1 MTADDVYVL
10 MMYILNKNQ
19 QGYFGPADFFT
30 AINQGQR
37 SYQSWLLGSFQTYTP
52 GRPIS
57 KVELGQNS
65 VVRQR
70 LTPTIYKVP
79 LAVDSNG
86 NCPYPADYIQSDSM
100 YTTTG
105 NKRIRNVQQNS
116 LDENIN
122 STIDPVAT
130 NPIYLIEDTGFQFYP
145 VSIATAKLSYIG
157 NAPDIIWGYTEDE
170 DGIPVYNPATS
181 QHPVWSNAAMMD
193 IIERAL
199 KIAGVNLQNGAVLQY
214 ANDLKL
220 NGQ

>member
-70 LTPTIYKVP
+70 LSPTIYKVV
-79 LAVDSNG
+79 LTIDGSGNSN
-86 NCPYPADYIQSDSM
+86 YPADYIQTDSM
-100 YTTTG
+100 YTSTG

-116 LDENIN
+116 LDSNIN
-122 STIDPVAT
+122 SVIDPIAT
-130 NPIYLIEDTGFQFYP
+130 NPIYLIEDTKFQFYP
-145 VSIATAKLSYIG
+145 VTTATAKLSYVG
-157 NAPDIIWGYTEDE
+157 DAPDIVWGFTLDVNGRE
-170 DGIPVYNPATS
+170 VYDAGTS
-181 QHPVWSNAAMMD
+181 VQPVWSNAAMLD

-199 KIAGVNLQNGAVLQY
+199 KIVGVNLQSGAVMNY
-214 ANDLKL
+214 AKEINIL
-220 NGQ
+220 GQ